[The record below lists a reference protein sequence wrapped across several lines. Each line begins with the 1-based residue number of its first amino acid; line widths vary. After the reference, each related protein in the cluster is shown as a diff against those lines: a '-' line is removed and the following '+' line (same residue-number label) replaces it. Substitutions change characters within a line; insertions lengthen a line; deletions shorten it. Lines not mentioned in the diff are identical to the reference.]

1 MESPLGWQ
9 EDIPL
14 LVQYFTEKIGA
25 RIGKRIKDIPKK
37 IMAKLIE
44 YEYPGNV
51 RELQNLIERGV
62 ITSRKGKLNL
72 YDFNPKKSEITSKSF
87 QSLED
92 HQKFYINEVL
102 KHTRWKVSGVNGAA
116 SILGM
121 KPTTLFSRMEK
132 LGIKRSIEAVD
143 V

>member
-1 MESPLGWQ
+1 
-9 EDIPL
+9 
-14 LVQYFTEKIGA
+14 
-25 RIGKRIKDIPKK
+25 
-37 IMAKLIE
+37 MAKLIE

-102 KHTRWKVSGVNGAA
+102 KHTRWKVIGVNGAA